1 MKRIAQLW
9 KNNTYKIVIGLAL
22 LTAVF
27 SGVNNFITKIAV
39 TAVKDPVVFTT
50 LKNAIVAV
58 FIIGIIIVWKKRNEI
73 KSLTPKQKKL
83 LILIGIIGG
92 SIPFI
97 LYFTGLKQTSALN
110 ASLIHKTLFVWV
122 AIMAVPILKEKIGWL
137 QFAAMGLL
145 FGGTIAV
152 GGFQGFKL
160 NTGELMILGATLFW
174 ATENIIA
181 KIVLKDV
188 SSILLAGARMVL
200 GSIILFAVV
209 LFQNKTQMMTWL
221 NLIQWSW
228 TLLTSALL
236 LGYVLSWYTALK
248 YAPVTVVAS
257 LLVPATLITN
267 ILTAIFVTHTM
278 PNIQIVSNVLLAT
291 GAALLI
297 YATIKQRNAAR
308 IERVKL
314 VYQN

>member
-1 MKRIAQLW
+1 MNKYKLAIA
-9 KNNTYKIVIGLAL
+9 LAL

-58 FIIGIIIVWKKRNEI
+58 FLIGIIIVWKKRSELA
-73 KSLTPKQKKL
+73 KLTPRQKKL

-160 NTGELMILGATLFW
+160 NGGELMILGATLFW
-174 ATENIIA
+174 AVENIIA
-181 KIVLKDV
+181 KFVLRDV
-188 SSILLAGARMVL
+188 SSILLAGARMIL

-209 LFQNKTQMMTWL
+209 LFQNKAQMMTGL
-221 NLIQWSW
+221 SLIQWSW
-228 TLLTSALL
+228 TLLTSVLL
-236 LGYVLSWYTALK
+236 LGYVISWYTALK

-278 PNIQIVSNVLLAT
+278 PNMQIWSNILLGIGT
-291 GAALLI
+291 ILLI
-297 YATIKQRNAAR
+297 YATVRR
-308 IERVKL
+308 WEVKHHQQTQSTSL
-314 VYQN
+314 

>member
-1 MKRIAQLW
+1 MQRIIQIW
-9 KNNTYKIVIGLAL
+9 QNNTYKFAISLAL
-22 LTAVF
+22 LTAAF

-39 TAVKDPVVFTT
+39 TVVKDPVVFTT
-50 LKNAIVAV
+50 IKNAVVAV
-58 FIIGIIIVWKKRNEI
+58 FLIGIIIIWKKRSELA
-73 KSLTPKQKKL
+73 SLSPNQKKL

-97 LYFTGLKQTSALN
+97 LYFTGLKQTTALN

-122 AIMAVPILKEKIGWL
+122 AIMAVPILKEKLTWL

-160 NTGELMILGATLFW
+160 NSGELMILGATLFW
-174 ATENIIA
+174 AAENIIA
-181 KIVLKDV
+181 KIVLRDV
-188 SSILLAGARMVL
+188 SSVLLAGARMIL
-200 GSIILFAVV
+200 GSLILFAVV
-209 LFQNKTQMMTWL
+209 LFQNKTDMMTGL
-221 NLIQWSW
+221 SLVQWGW

-248 YAPVTVVAS
+248 YAPAVVVAS

-278 PNIQIVSNVLLAT
+278 PNIQILSSILLLAGT
-291 GAALLI
+291 LLLVR
-297 YATIKQRNAAR
+297 ASIKRKNKYLFQAS
-308 IERVKL
+308 
-314 VYQN
+314 

>member
-1 MKRIAQLW
+1 MDK
-9 KNNTYKIVIGLAL
+9 YKFAVGLAL

-27 SGVNNFITKIAV
+27 SGMNNFITKIAV

-50 LKNAIVAV
+50 LKNAIVAA
-58 FIIGIIIVWKKRNEI
+58 FLIGIIIVWKKRSELA
-73 KSLTPKQKKL
+73 SLTPKQKKL

-92 SIPFI
+92 SVPFI

-122 AIMAVPILKEKIGWL
+122 AIMAVPILKEKLTWL

-160 NTGELMILGATLFW
+160 NGGELMILGATLFW
-174 ATENIIA
+174 AAENIIA
-181 KIVLKDV
+181 KIVLRDV
-188 SSILLAGARMVL
+188 SSLLLAGARMIF

-209 LFQNKTQMMTWL
+209 LFQNKAQMMTGL
-221 NLIQWSW
+221 SAVQWGW
-228 TLLTSALL
+228 TLLTSVLL
-236 LGYVLSWYTALK
+236 LGYVISWYTALK
-248 YAPVTVVAS
+248 YAPAVVVAS

-267 ILTAIFVTHTM
+267 VLTAIFVTHTM
-278 PNIQIVSNVLLAT
+278 PNMQILSSILLLAGT
-291 GAALLI
+291 MLLI
-297 YATIKQRNAAR
+297 RASTKHKKEYLFQAS
-308 IERVKL
+308 
-314 VYQN
+314 

>member
-1 MKRIAQLW
+1 MSRRKAIMIANYYNLMF
-9 KNNTYKIVIGLAL
+9 KYKLAIGLAL

-27 SGVNNFITKIAV
+27 SGVTNFITKSAV

-58 FIIGIIIVWKKRNEI
+58 FIIGIIIVWKKRSELA
-73 KSLTPKQKKL
+73 SLSPKQKKL

-97 LYFTGLKQTSALN
+97 LYFTGLKLTSALN

-152 GGFQGFKL
+152 GGFEGFKL

-174 ATENIIA
+174 AVENIIA

-200 GSIILFAVV
+200 GSIILFAVA
-209 LFQNKTQMMTWL
+209 LFQNKAQMMTGL
-221 NLIQWSW
+221 NIAQWSW

-248 YAPVTVVAS
+248 YAPTTVVAS

-267 ILTAIFVTHTM
+267 ILTAIFVTHQM
-278 PNIQIVSNVLLAT
+278 PNIQIISNVLLAA
-291 GAALLI
+291 GAVLLI
-297 YATIKQRNAAR
+297 YATAKRQKAYIFQ
-308 IERVKL
+308 VS
-314 VYQN
+314 

>member
-1 MKRIAQLW
+1 MNRYKLAIA
-9 KNNTYKIVIGLAL
+9 LAL

-50 LKNAIVAV
+50 LKNAIVAA
-58 FIIGIIIVWKKRNEI
+58 FLIGIIIVWKKRSELA
-73 KSLTPKQKKL
+73 SLTPKQKKL

-122 AIMAVPILKEKIGWL
+122 AIMAVPILKEKLTWL

-152 GGFQGFKL
+152 GGFQGLKL
-160 NTGELMILGATLFW
+160 NGGELMILAATLFW
-174 ATENIIA
+174 AVENIIA
-181 KIVLKDV
+181 KIVLRDV
-188 SSILLAGARMVL
+188 SAILLAGARMIL

-209 LFQNKTQMMTWL
+209 LFQNKAQMMTGL
-221 NLIQWSW
+221 SLAHWSW
-228 TLLTSALL
+228 TLLTSTLL
-236 LGYVLSWYTALK
+236 LGYVISWYTALK
-248 YAPVTVVAS
+248 YAPATVVAS

-278 PNIQIVSNVLLAT
+278 PNMQILSTGLLVA
-291 GAALLI
+291 GSALLV
-297 YATIKQRNAAR
+297 YATKKHWRKQQEQPA
-308 IERVKL
+308 
-314 VYQN
+314 Y

>member
-1 MKRIAQLW
+1 MIAIIITLTIMN
-9 KNNTYKIVIGLAL
+9 KYKLAIAL
-22 LTAVF
+22 GALTAVF

-50 LKNAIVAV
+50 LKRHCGRISYRHYYCLE
-58 FIIGIIIVWKKRNEI
+58 KEKRVGEI
-73 KSLTPKQKKL
+73 DSETKKL

-97 LYFTGLKQTSALN
+97 LYFTGLMQTSALN
-110 ASLIHKTLFVWV
+110 ASLLHKTLFVWV

-160 NTGELMILGATLFW
+160 NGGELMILGATLFW
-174 ATENIIA
+174 AVENIIA
-181 KIVLKDV
+181 KFVLRDV
-188 SSILLAGARMVL
+188 SSILLAGARMIL

-209 LFQNKTQMMTWL
+209 LFQNKAQMMTGL
-221 NLIQWSW
+221 SLIQWSW
-228 TLLTSALL
+228 TLLTSVLL
-236 LGYVLSWYTALK
+236 LGYVISWYTALK

-278 PNIQIVSNVLLAT
+278 PNMQIWSNILLGIGT
-291 GAALLI
+291 ILLI
-297 YATIKQRNAAR
+297 YATVRR
-308 IERVKL
+308 WEVKHHQQTQSTSL
-314 VYQN
+314 

>member
-1 MKRIAQLW
+1 M
-9 KNNTYKIVIGLAL
+9 NNTYKFAIGLAL

-58 FIIGIIIVWKKRNEI
+58 FLIGIIIVWKKRSELAA
-73 KSLTPKQKKL
+73 LTPKQKKL

-97 LYFTGLKQTSALN
+97 LYFAGLKQTSALN

-122 AIMAVPILKEKIGWL
+122 AIMAVPILKEKLTWL

-145 FGGTIAV
+145 FGGAIAV

-160 NTGELMILGATLFW
+160 NGGELMILAATLFW
-174 ATENIIA
+174 AVENIIA
-181 KIVLKDV
+181 KIVLRDV
-188 SSILLAGARMVL
+188 SSVLLAGARMIL

-209 LFQNKTQMMTWL
+209 LFQNKAQMMTGL
-221 NLIQWSW
+221 SLVQWSW

-248 YAPVTVVAS
+248 YAPAIVVAS

-267 ILTAIFVTHTM
+267 VLTAIFVTHTM
-278 PNIQIVSNVLLAT
+278 PNVQIISSILLGLGT
-291 GAALLI
+291 ILLI
-297 YATIKQRNAAR
+297 YATVRRWKIKHHQHAQS
-308 IERVKL
+308 VSL
-314 VYQN
+314 